1 MVDKAASLGSSISSV
16 VFIGAF
22 LYSCYCGPHFTK
34 LPTIPLILAEILILA
49 FCEFGPL
56 SNFGARK
63 LCHSFSGFMMLHLNP
78 HDSLARWFVYCVA
91 FSSLLMVW
99 EIGVNYRFRY
109 AKVRDVGISVY
120 LIIVV
125 IFFYNQIPLEIIKP
139 VFFAD
144 PLGALVGRYLTEQG
158 YTNPR
163 WVGEKTVGGSCAVFV
178 STMVTLAF
186 GSWWEKFGLA
196 LVVAVAEGLSKDF
209 DNLFIAA
216 IVIGGH
222 MVL

>member
-1 MVDKAASLGSSISSV
+1 MSHASSLGSSLTSV
-16 VFIGAF
+16 VFTAAF
-22 LYSCYCGPHFTK
+22 LYSCYTGAHFTK

-78 HDSLARWFVYCVA
+78 GDQLARYFVYSVA
-91 FSSLLMVW
+91 LSSLVMVW
-99 EIGVNYRFRY
+99 EIGINFRFRY

-125 IFFYNQIPLEIIKP
+125 LFFYNQIPLEIIKP

-144 PLGALVGRYLTEQG
+144 PLGALVGRYLTQQG
-158 YTNPR
+158 YSNPR
-163 WVGEKTVGGSCAVFV
+163 WIGEKTVGGTCAVFL
-178 STMVTLAF
+178 STMATLGF
-186 GSWWEKFGLA
+186 GTWWEKLGLSV
-196 LVVAVAEGLSKDF
+196 VVAVAEGLSKDF
-209 DNLFIAA
+209 DNLFIAG
-216 IVIGGH
+216 IVIGGYL
-222 MVL
+222 VL

>member
-1 MVDKAASLGSSISSV
+1 MGP
-16 VFIGAF
+16 AF
-22 LYSCYCGPHFTK
+22 LYSSYCGSTFIK
-34 LPTIPLILAEILILA
+34 LPTNPLILAEILILA

-78 HDSLARWFVYCVA
+78 GDPLARYFVYSVA
-91 FSSLLMVW
+91 LSSLVMVW
-99 EIGVNYRFRY
+99 EIGINFKFRY

-144 PLGALVGRYLTEQG
+144 PLGALVGRYLTENG
-158 YTNPR
+158 FTNPR
-163 WVGEKTVGGSCAVFV
+163 WVGEKTVGGSSAVFIA
-178 STMVTLAF
+178 TLATLGY
-186 GSWWEKFGLA
+186 GSWIEKLLLSV
-196 LVVAVAEGLSKDF
+196 LVTIAEGLSKDY

-216 IVIGGH
+216 LVIIGYGVIGQ
-222 MVL
+222 